1 MEFRKALAE
10 DRGAIELVI
19 FSVLT
24 EFGLKPEPDGI
35 DRDLADIERHYFSPG
50 GYFEVCEVGG
60 KIVGTWGIRP
70 ETETRC
76 DLKKMYLLP
85 EFRGQGIGRAMLERA
100 IKKAK
105 NLGFNRMELDTASV
119 LKGAIALYLQYG
131 FVQIWTK
138 ALATRC
144 DQAYGLDLR

>member
-1 MEFRKALAE
+1 
-10 DRGAIELVI
+10 
-19 FSVLT
+19 
-24 EFGLKPEPDGI
+24 
-35 DRDLADIERHYFSPG
+35 
-50 GYFEVCEVGG
+50 
-60 KIVGTWGIRP
+60 
-70 ETETRC
+70 
-76 DLKKMYLLP
+76 MYLLP